1 MNLNTLNGGTVATK
15 TWLNPVC
22 SNLSCNKV
30 TLDQNSAGGVPPA
43 GFSLLYADNADRLKV
58 AAPAAPIQTLAYLSD
73 LVAPISSSEIV
84 SVDLSSKVQC
94 LNGSEIKASTDNIDR
109 IIIDNAIT
117 GLYTK
122 NAISGPSG
130 AFLSLNNNGTFA
142 LNSRFV
148 DNGGV
153 DCAVN
158 KITVVGPQAKSSIEL
173 TDATIT
179 TGLFNGFSR
188 VNREIMD
195 ASSQTFLDG
204 NLVERIK
211 ITNSGVVIN
220 NAYELP
226 PTAGAANTIITCN
239 GLGGTSW
246 QAPVAT
252 NPFNQSL
259 NTSDSPQF
267 VNVNFNGNY
276 TLPTSAGANNY
287 VIASNGLGGTTWQ
300 PVSALTA
307 GVTVTFGGS
316 VNNINDFYRY
326 DATYLAIVSNLPN
339 VVGNCF
345 VSPVAVSGVSLSWDT
360 STGNNTTTF
369 NIYVNNVATSNFN
382 LTGTRGVISSLPIS
396 LAVGD
401 TCQIRYIAGTAPGN
415 SQVTLYFT

>member
-22 SNLSCNKV
+22 SNLSCNIV

-58 AAPAAPIQTLAYLSD
+58 AAPAAPIETLAYLSD

-109 IIIDNAIT
+109 IIIDNAKT

-122 NAISGPSG
+122 NVISGPSG

-153 DCAVN
+153 DCTVN
-158 KITVVGPQAKSSIEL
+158 RITVVGPQAKSSIEL
-173 TDATIT
+173 TDATVT

-188 VNREIMD
+188 INREIMD

-204 NLVERIK
+204 NQVERIK

-226 PTAGAANTIITCN
+226 PTAGAANTIITSN

-246 QAPVAT
+246 QAPVTPQVYGLFSQTAVQT
-252 NPFNQSL
+252 VANTITETTLISTGIGSL
-259 NTSDSPQF
+259 TVPPLYFQNGYSFLYKTGGTFRDSANGQTIRF
-267 VNVNFNGNY
+267 RLRNSGVLFDSGVLILSNVNTARGWNIDVQFTYYGGNIITNFQFSY
-276 TLPTSAGANNY
+276 T
-287 VIASNGLGGTTWQ
+287 
-300 PVSALTA
+300 
-307 GVTVTFGGS
+307 
-316 VNNINDFYRY
+316 D
-326 DATYLAIVSNLPN
+326 
-339 VVGNCF
+339 
-345 VSPVAVSGVSLSWDT
+345 
-360 STGNNTTTF
+360 GNNDSFGF
-369 NIYVNNVATSNFN
+369 NNQGTNAINNAVANTLDFTVQWGAASAQN
-382 LTGTRGVISSLPIS
+382 TISSN
-396 LAVGD
+396 
-401 TCQIRYIAGTAPGN
+401 YGTL
-415 SQVTLYFT
+415 TKIF